1 MVTILRLQEWLI
13 TYIEDPRHLYRFLQA
28 VARHS
33 DFVRTPD
40 SENPYAFRLEDL
52 QLFMSVETL
61 KSKLASP
68 NAKPVDQCEEYL
80 IEAFQWELEDANRRS
95 SEAAAAKTEDLT
107 TPPGKPHSGPPV

>member
-1 MVTILRLQEWLI
+1 
-13 TYIEDPRHLYRFLQA
+13 
-28 VARHS
+28 
-33 DFVRTPD
+33 
-40 SENPYAFRLEDL
+40 
-52 QLFMSVETL
+52 MSVETL